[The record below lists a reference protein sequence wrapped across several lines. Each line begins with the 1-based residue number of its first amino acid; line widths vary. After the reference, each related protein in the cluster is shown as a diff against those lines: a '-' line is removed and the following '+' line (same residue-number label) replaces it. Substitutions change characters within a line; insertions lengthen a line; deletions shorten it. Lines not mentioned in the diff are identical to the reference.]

1 MNAQEINTLGGV
13 CQLWGI
19 ALIVRDLVA
28 AHILRGD
35 PARLRRW
42 LTKVRVS
49 LLPLVGRHQP
59 TARSGHAR
67 LTSDLV
73 GVSDGIRVELW
84 PTVDPA
90 ASLEQRVAA
99 LERLPDLIA
108 DQLQREREAEGRARA
123 RQAEQLRKEFQAEA
137 KELRNAAAVDRSKLK
152 ELHGIATGNIRLRW
166 EGVSFVAA
174 GVVFT
179 TWPEW
184 TAGWWPS
191 WLTAPYVV
199 ALVLSYIALVLILL
213 IEGRLRRR

>member
-42 LTKVRVS
+42 LTTVRVS
-49 LLPLVGRHQP
+49 LLRLVDRHQP

-84 PTVDPA
+84 PTLDPA

-108 DQLQREREAEGRARA
+108 DQLEREREAEGARGRDRQSSSA
-123 RQAEQLRKEFQAEA
+123 RNSRPKRRSYATRPRWIEA
-137 KELRNAAAVDRSKLK
+137 S
-152 ELHGIATGNIRLRW
+152 
-166 EGVSFVAA
+166 
-174 GVVFT
+174 
-179 TWPEW
+179 
-184 TAGWWPS
+184 
-191 WLTAPYVV
+191 
-199 ALVLSYIALVLILL
+199 
-213 IEGRLRRR
+213 